1 MKLNLVFLLGLSVC
15 CAQALAQDATI
26 TNLKDMHEVKAN
38 ATTFTGNAY
47 VKNLFDASA
56 LGHSYAALVRF
67 EPGARTYYHSH
78 PRGQVLIVTAGE
90 GYVQNKDGTLQHIV
104 QGDVVICPNDT
115 FHFHGATADSPMTHL
130 AISEVEPGRK
140 VTWAEEVKEIK

>member
-1 MKLNLVFLLGLSVC
+1 MKLNLIFSIALS
-15 CAQALAQDATI
+15 ALCVETWAQDATI
-26 TNLKDMHEVKAN
+26 TNLKDLPEVKTNVA
-38 ATTFTGNAY
+38 TFTGNAY

-56 LGHSYAALVRF
+56 LGHSYAAIVRF
-67 EPGARTYYHSH
+67 EKGARTYYHSH
-78 PRGQVLIVTAGE
+78 PRGQVLIVTSGE

-104 QGDVVICPNDT
+104 LGDVVICPNDT